1 MQTYENDILIYVSQ
15 WRDIFEAS
23 LEVEMYLTQGL
34 SDLIGTATHSVLNIT
49 SYDRLLSFDTR
60 NSSLRMKLY
69 LFSSFHFS
77 MGGRQWMKRKFK
89 VPSNFVYT
97 NCNFPYIQSYAHD
110 IQSNVRY
117 KHLTTSSITNNNRQY
132 NIRPHKINSLI
143 LITTL
148 WKCRRSRREV
158 YILYLYRI
166 SCNI

>member
-1 MQTYENDILIYVSQ
+1 MKTIFSCMCPSA

-23 LEVEMYLTQGL
+23 LEVEMHLTQGL
-34 SDLIGTATHSVLNIT
+34 SDLIGIATHSVLNIT
-49 SYDRLLSFDTR
+49 SYDHLLSFDTR
-60 NSSLRMKLY
+60 NSPPRRKLY

-132 NIRPHKINSLI
+132 NINLKSAQTI
-143 LITTL
+143 
-148 WKCRRSRREV
+148 V
-158 YILYLYRI
+158 A
-166 SCNI
+166 